1 MHKYLPVVAAATTGV
16 LVGAAIVA
24 TRFVIAQTGPA
35 SLALLR
41 YAIGFCCLVP
51 VLIISPRVRFARR
64 DLLPIG
70 FLGIVQF
77 GVVVGLLNYALQ
89 SVPSARAALIF
100 ATSPLLT
107 MLLAAMLGYERATTG
122 KAIGVC
128 LTIVG
133 VGLALGEQVVQQGTA
148 SVQWVGEG
156 AALISAFSAAL
167 CSVLY
172 RPYLRKYPPLQ
183 VSVFAMFA
191 SVLFLTIPA
200 SGEGFFRAVP
210 QFTSSGWLAVGFVG
224 VSSGIG
230 YYLWLWALRHLAPT
244 NVTVFLALNPLTA
257 TGLGTILLGEKVSL
271 LFAWGLLCVALGIWL
286 TQRPPRTLRRRQ

>member
-1 MHKYLPVVAAATTGV
+1 MRRYLPAIAAATTGV

-24 TRFVIAQTGPA
+24 TRFVIAQTDPA
-35 SLALLR
+35 SLGLLR
-41 YAIGFCCLVP
+41 YAIGLCCLVP
-51 VLIISPRVRFARR
+51 PLLLSPRVRFARR

-70 FLGIVQF
+70 LLGIVQF

-89 SVPSARAALIF
+89 FVPSARAALIF

-107 MLLAAMLGYERATTG
+107 MLLAAMFGYERATMG

-133 VGLALGEQVVQQGTA
+133 VAFALGEQIVRQERA
-148 SVQWVGEG
+148 SVQGIGEG
-156 AALISAFSAAL
+156 AAFISAFSAAL

-183 VSVFAMFA
+183 VSVLAMLA
-191 SVLFLTIPA
+191 SVFFLAIPA
-200 SGEGFFRAVP
+200 AGEGFFRAIP
-210 QFTSSGWLAVGFVG
+210 HFTRAGWVAVGLIG

-230 YYLWLWALRHLAPT
+230 YYLWLWALRHTAPT
-244 NVTVFLALNPLTA
+244 NVAVFLTLNPLTA
-257 TGLGTILLGEKVSL
+257 TSLGIILLGEHISPPFV
-271 LFAWGLLCVALGIWL
+271 WGLVCVALGIWF
-286 TQRPPRTLRRRQ
+286 TQRPPRSLTNRR

>member
-1 MHKYLPVVAAATTGV
+1 MHRYLPVVAAATTGV

-24 TRFVIAQTGPA
+24 TRFVIAQTEPA

-41 YAIGFCCLVP
+41 YAIGLCCLVP
-51 VLIISPRVRFARR
+51 PLLLSPRVRFALR

-70 FLGIVQF
+70 LLGIVQF
-77 GVVVGLLNYALQ
+77 GVVVGLLNYSLQ
-89 SVPSARAALIF
+89 FVPSARAALIF

-107 MLLAAMLGYERATTG
+107 LLIAAALGYERATIG
-122 KAIGVC
+122 KALGVC

-133 VGLALGEQVVQQGTA
+133 VGLALGEQIVQGGRA

-156 AALISAFSAAL
+156 AALCSAFSAAV

-191 SVLFLTIPA
+191 SVLFLAVPA
-200 SGEGFFRAVP
+200 ANEGFFRATP
-210 QFTSSGWLAVGFVG
+210 HFTSRGWLAVGFVG

-230 YYLWLWALRHLAPT
+230 YYLWLWALRHT
-244 NVTVFLALNPLTA
+244 SSINVTVFLALNPITA
-257 TGLGTILLGEKVSL
+257 TGLSVFLLGETVSL
-271 LFAWGLLCVALGIWL
+271 LFVWGLLCVALGIWF
-286 TQRPPRTLRRRQ
+286 TQRPPRPMRRQ